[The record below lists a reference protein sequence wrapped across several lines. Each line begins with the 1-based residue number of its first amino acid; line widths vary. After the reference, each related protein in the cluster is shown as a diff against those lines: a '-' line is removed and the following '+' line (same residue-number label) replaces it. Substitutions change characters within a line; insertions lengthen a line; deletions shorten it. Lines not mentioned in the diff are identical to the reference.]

1 MKNLPPFFSGLLLLA
16 SCSHGGRFLAS
27 SSPLNPPQLNNL
39 LEASE
44 IILKDVEDA
53 RFSDYCVSYLKELE
67 TNIDTMSATGV
78 VQPELKQNAE
88 ALFKASWEIRNRL
101 HKRLPEFDKD
111 CAHQLVGT
119 FRQFRFLEDYF
130 LEVSRNVED
139 KMPSEIKFQEQPI
152 PMVDN
157 DIPYYSFLAA
167 PDIKLEAGDVLISR
181 GMSFI
186 SGMIARLGVRPTH
199 FSHLIMVHEDA
210 DTKKLQTIESYIGV
224 GVGTYDIDYALKNE
238 NVRILWLRPKDKETG
253 KKAASQMAELLKR
266 KKKIR
271 YDYAMNFDDPSR
283 MSCSEVIKAGYQMVN
298 SEIQVPYYPNM
309 ILDNS
314 DLVRRLKLVH
324 GETFEPGDMEIDP
337 RFELMGEFRDIRLT
351 RDARQKDAI
360 MSAVFNW
367 LENKNYGL
375 KDNAESY
382 LAGSVIFAARKTFL
396 WPLIQKTL
404 KIEDFS
410 KEIPPRML
418 RTVQI
423 MNTLGAVL
431 LEELKKKDAEFE
443 SLHGVPMTY
452 MDFAKTLEEM
462 REEDL
467 SLYQNKKTRKL
478 AKIHKLIR
486 PRK

>member
-1 MKNLPPFFSGLLLLA
+1 MKILTPFLSGILLLTA
-16 SCSHGGRFLAS
+16 CTHGGRHIASAPLIPPHLDNFLA
-27 SSPLNPPQLNNL
+27 
-39 LEASE
+39 ASE
-44 IILKDVEDA
+44 VILNDVEDA
-53 RFSDYCVSYLKELE
+53 RFPEYCVSYLKELE
-67 TNIDTMSATGV
+67 INIDSMSASSA
-78 VQPELKQNAE
+78 QQELKQNAE

-101 HKRLPEFDKD
+101 HKRLSEFDKD
-111 CAHQLVGT
+111 CSHQIVSS

-130 LEVSRNVED
+130 LEISRDVED
-139 KMPSEIKFQEQPI
+139 KLPAEIKFQEQPI
-152 PMVDN
+152 PMIAN
-157 DIPYYSFLAA
+157 NIPYYSFLSA
-167 PDIKLEAGDVLISR
+167 PDIKLEAGDILVSR

-199 FSHLIMVHEDA
+199 FSHLIMVHEDSE
-210 DTKKLQTIESYIGV
+210 TKKLQTIESYIGV
-224 GVGTYDIDYALKNE
+224 GVGTYDLDYALKNE
-238 NVRILWLRPKDKETG
+238 NVRILWLRPKDREMG
-253 KKAASQMAELLKR
+253 KKASYKMAELLKE
-266 KKKIR
+266 KKRIR
-271 YDYAMNFDDPSR
+271 YDYSMDFEDQER
-283 MSCSEVIKAGYQMVN
+283 MSCSEVVKAGYQMA
-298 SEIQVPYYPNM
+298 SSDFKVPYYPNE

-314 DLVRRLKLVH
+314 DLVKRLKLVH

-360 MSAVFNW
+360 MSAIFNW
-367 LENKNYGL
+367 LENKNYVL
-375 KDNAESY
+375 KDNMESY

-423 MNTLGAVL
+423 MNTLGAEL
-431 LEELKKKDAEFE
+431 LEELKKRDAQFE
-443 SLHGVPMTY
+443 SQNGVPMTY
-452 MDFAKTLEEM
+452 MDFAKNLEEM
-462 REEDL
+462 RIEDL

-478 AKIHKLIR
+478 ARIHKLIR

>member
-1 MKNLPPFFSGLLLLA
+1 MKNLTPFLSGILLLTA
-16 SCSHGGRFLAS
+16 CTHGGRHLAS
-27 SSPLNPPQLNNL
+27 APLSPPHLDNL
-39 LEASE
+39 LAASE
-44 IILKDVEDA
+44 VILRDVEDA
-53 RFSDYCVSYLKELE
+53 RFPQYCVDYLKELE
-67 TNIDTMSATGV
+67 TNIDSMSATGGV
-78 VQPELKQNAE
+78 GQDLKQNAD

-101 HKRLPEFDKD
+101 HKRLSEFDKE
-111 CAHQLVGT
+111 CAHQLVAS

-139 KMPSEIKFQEQPI
+139 KIPSEIKFQEQPV
-152 PMVDN
+152 PMLETDV
-157 DIPYYSFLAA
+157 PYYSFLSV
-167 PDIKLEAGDVLISR
+167 PDIKLEAGDILISR

-199 FSHLIMVHEDA
+199 FSHLIMVHEDSES
-210 DTKKLQTIESYIGV
+210 KKLQTIESYIGV
-224 GVGTYDIDYALKNE
+224 GVGTYDMDYALKNE
-238 NVRILWLRPKDKETG
+238 NVRILWLRPKDREMG
-253 KKAASQMAELLKR
+253 KKASLKMAELLKQ
-266 KKKIR
+266 KKRIR
-271 YDYAMNFDDPSR
+271 YDYSMDFEDFGR
-283 MSCSEVIKAGYQMVN
+283 MSCSEVVKAGYHMVS
-298 SEIQVPYYPNM
+298 SEFKVPYYPNE

-360 MSAVFNW
+360 MSAIFNW
-367 LENKNYGL
+367 LENKNYVL

-410 KEIPPRML
+410 KEVPPRML

-431 LEELKKKDAEFE
+431 LEELQKKDAQFE
-443 SLHGVPMTY
+443 AKNGVPMTY
-452 MDFAKTLEEM
+452 MDFAQTLEEM
-462 REEDL
+462 RVEDL